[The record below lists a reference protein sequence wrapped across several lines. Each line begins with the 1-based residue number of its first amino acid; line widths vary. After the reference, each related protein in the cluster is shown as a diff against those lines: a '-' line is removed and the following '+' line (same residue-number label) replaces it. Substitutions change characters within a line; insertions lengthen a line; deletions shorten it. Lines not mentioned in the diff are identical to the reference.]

1 MESRFYQ
8 VLEKI
13 LNRVYAKKSE
23 ASTQC
28 DEYTIIQATISETE
42 TFKASELVTVNEEVK
57 DFHKHRKLSKSKF
70 KTVSE

>member
-1 MESRFYQ
+1 MAKRNGGSPKSKIVAPINNTYKVYPSKFQ

-13 LNRVYAKKSE
+13 LDRVYSKKSE

-42 TFKASELVTVNEEVK
+42 TFKES
-57 DFHKHRKLSKSKF
+57 
-70 KTVSE
+70 